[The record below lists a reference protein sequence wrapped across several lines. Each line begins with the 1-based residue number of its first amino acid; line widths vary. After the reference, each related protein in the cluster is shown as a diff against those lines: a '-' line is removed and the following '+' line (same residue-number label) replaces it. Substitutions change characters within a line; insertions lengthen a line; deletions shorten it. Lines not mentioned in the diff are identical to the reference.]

1 MSLPIAILLGLIMA
15 ASALVADHF
24 VRAVIRRKRL
34 AEGRERAAAI
44 LEKAERDAR
53 SRLEEAELEA
63 RLKVSEALDRA
74 EKESAARAR
83 LLDETTAGLE
93 TRERNLQRK
102 AQLYEERLAQVESRE
117 RAAAEGEART
127 AQLKQQLQRSIAE
140 QRARLEQIS
149 GYSSAMAKNEL
160 MREMESEARHD
171 AAIRIQR
178 VEEESR
184 ERAAEQARWVITQA
198 MQRYRP
204 SQVAESTV
212 TVVDLPGDDMKAR
225 IIGREGRNI
234 RAIEM
239 AMGVDLIIDDTPR
252 SIVLSSFN
260 PIRRAV
266 AKIALEKLVEDG
278 RIHPARIEEVVTK
291 VKEDFDRI
299 VSEQGEAAALELGL
313 HDLNPRLFRLAG
325 RLAYMYFQGQNLL
338 QHSLEVAHV
347 AAGIGSLLGVGA
359 ETARRAGFLHKV
371 GFAEEEGPDR
381 SPLLASAETA
391 QRLGEPEPV
400 VHCIQALYGLVA
412 PRTIESVI
420 LQVADNVS
428 TWRPGAVRGMFQ
440 DYVERLTAV
449 EEIARGF
456 PGVKEAYAM
465 RAGREVRVL
474 VEPERVGDREV
485 VWLSRD
491 IARKIEEKVS
501 YPGQIRV
508 SVVRETRS
516 VDFAM

>member
-1 MSLPIAILLGLIMA
+1 MSIPTVILLGLLMA
-15 ASALVADHF
+15 AAALVADHF
-24 VRAVIRRKRL
+24 VRASIRRKRL
-34 AEGRERAAAI
+34 AEGRVRAAAV

-74 EKESAARAR
+74 EKEAAARSR
-83 LLDETTAGLE
+83 TLEETASSLE
-93 TRERNLQRK
+93 ARERNFQRK
-102 AQLYEERLAQVESRE
+102 TQLYEERLAQVEARE
-117 RAAAEGEART
+117 ASLAEAEARN
-127 AQLKQQLQRSIAE
+127 RSLEERLSKAAAE

-178 VEEESR
+178 VEEEAR

-204 SQVAESTV
+204 PQVAESTV

-239 AMGVDLIIDDTPR
+239 SMGVDLIIDDTPR
-252 SIVLSSFN
+252 AIVLSSFN

-278 RIHPARIEEVVTK
+278 RIHPARIEEVVAK

-299 VSEQGEAAALELGL
+299 VSEQGEAAALEVGL

-325 RLAYMYFQGQNLL
+325 RLAYMSHVGQNLL
-338 QHSLEVAHV
+338 QHSLEVAQV

-381 SPLLASAETA
+381 SPLLASAETV

-412 PRTIESVI
+412 PRNMEAVI
-420 LQVADNVS
+420 LQVAESVS
-428 TWRPGAVRGMFQ
+428 TARPGAAREMFQ
-440 DYVERLTAV
+440 DYIERLSAV
-449 EEIARGF
+449 ESIARGF

-491 IARKIEEKVS
+491 IARKIEESVS
-501 YPGQIRV
+501 YPGQVRV
-508 SVVRETRS
+508 SVVRETRA

>member
-1 MSLPIAILLGLIMA
+1 MSLPVAILLALILA
-15 ASALVADHF
+15 AAALVVDHF
-24 VRAVIRRKRL
+24 IRASIRRKRL
-34 AEGRERAAAI
+34 AEGRERAAAVM
-44 LEKAERDAR
+44 EKAERDAK
-53 SRLEEAELEA
+53 SRLEEAEMEA

-74 EKESAARAR
+74 EKESTARAR
-83 LLDETTAGLE
+83 VLEEAATGLE
-93 TRERNLQRK
+93 GRERNLQRK
-102 AQLYEERLAQVESRE
+102 TQLYEERLSQVESRE
-117 RAAAEGEART
+117 AALAEAEART
-127 AQLKQQLQRSIAE
+127 TQLKQSLEKSIAE
-140 QRARLEQIS
+140 QRSRLEQIS

-160 MREMESEARHD
+160 MKEMETEARHD

-204 SQVAESTV
+204 PQVAESTV
-212 TVVDLPGDDMKAR
+212 TIVDLPGDDMKAR

-234 RAIEM
+234 RSIEM
-239 AMGVDLIIDDTPR
+239 SMGVDLIIDDTPR
-252 SIVLSSFN
+252 VIVLSSFN

-266 AKIALEKLVEDG
+266 AKIALEKLIEDG

-313 HDLNPRLFRLAG
+313 HDLNPRLLRLTG
-325 RLAYMYFQGQNLL
+325 RLGYMSFHGQNLL
-338 QHSLEVAHV
+338 QHSLEVAQV
-347 AAGIGSLLGVGA
+347 AAGIGSLLGVSA
-359 ETARRAGFLHKV
+359 DTARRAGFLHKV
-371 GFAEEEGPDR
+371 GFAEEDGPDR
-381 SPLLASAETA
+381 SPLLASAEA
-391 QRLGEPEPV
+391 VQRLGEPEPV
-400 VHCIQALYGLVA
+400 IHCIQSLYGLVA
-412 PRTIESVI
+412 PRTMEAVI
-420 LQVADNVS
+420 LQVAENVS
-428 TWRPGAVRGMFQ
+428 TSRPGAVRDMFQ
-440 DYVERLTAV
+440 DYIERLTGV
-449 EEIARGF
+449 EEIARSF

-474 VEPERVGDREV
+474 VEPEKLGDREV

-491 IARKIEEKVS
+491 IARKIEESLS

-508 SVVRETRS
+508 SVFRETRS